1 LSFHQS
7 GSHLLQV
14 GHIRTAINAAG
25 PVPEHSRRVMMPV
38 ALTRRINN
46 LTEGLTS
53 IIAHLERQK
62 TAVERALTALREVEV
77 VEPAAA
83 APTPAITEPATRK
96 STGRNRRSLA
106 QKKRWASKRAAEAAT
121 PPVSTMAAP
130 RKGGMTE
137 DGRRRLAEAMKRR
150 WAVKR
155 AASAVKK
162 TARKQRAAK
171 KAA

>member
-1 LSFHQS
+1 
-7 GSHLLQV
+7 
-14 GHIRTAINAAG
+14 
-25 PVPEHSRRVMMPV
+25 MMPV
-38 ALTRRINN
+38 AHRRRIND

-53 IIAHLERQK
+53 IIAQLERRK
-62 TAVERALTALREVEV
+62 TAIERALAALREVEV

-83 APTPAITEPATRK
+83 ATAPAITEPAIRK
-96 STGRNRRSLA
+96 SAGKNRRSLA
-106 QKKRWASKRAAEAAT
+106 QKKRWALKRAAEAAT
-121 PPVSTMAAP
+121 PAVPTEAVP
-130 RKGGMTE
+130 RTGRMTE

-155 AASAVKK
+155 AASTVKK

>member
-1 LSFHQS
+1 
-7 GSHLLQV
+7 
-14 GHIRTAINAAG
+14 
-25 PVPEHSRRVMMPV
+25 MMPI
-38 ALTRRINN
+38 ALTRRIDN

-53 IIAHLERQK
+53 IIAQLERQK
-62 TAVERALTALREVEV
+62 TAIERALAALREVGG
-77 VEPAAA
+77 VEFAVA
-83 APTPAITEPATRK
+83 APPPSITAPATRK
-96 STGRNRRSLA
+96 SAGRNRRSLA
-106 QKKRWASKRAAEAAT
+106 QKKRWALKRAAEAAI

-137 DGRRRLAEAMKRR
+137 DGRRRLAEAMKHR

-171 KAA
+171 KAT